1 MQFKN
6 IKFIAIIAVIAITS
20 STGDSIFPVVSIP
33 RQALAEIKN
42 TGDKEAKKLIQQGKK
57 QLNSNNFEA
66 ALQSYQQA
74 LMIYQSIGDIFGEAD
89 AFIGLGNV
97 YFALKN
103 SQQAINYY
111 QQSLTIAQKT
121 NHLEQKSDSLSYLAN
136 AYSALENSQQAINYY
151 RQSLEAF
158 NEWKAILGYC
168 KRKITTHKHI
178 EHKDC
183 RREKNKNERRDC
195 EFKNNISELETE
207 TTETTDKECQSLSKE
222 ISSRKI
228 ASLNGLANAYS
239 ALGYFKQAIDSYNE
253 SLEIA
258 QDINDRKGKGYSVA
272 GLGDAYSALGDFNQA
287 IAYYQQSL
295 KIAQKMNDRK
305 GEGHSVTGLGNV
317 YYAIGE
323 FKQEIASFK
332 QAIAYYQQSLKIA
345 QEINDRTGE
354 EHSVTGLG
362 NVYSELGDFKQ
373 AIAYHQQSLKI
384 AQEIND
390 QKGEEQSV
398 TGLGNVYSELGDF
411 KQAIAYHQQS
421 LKIAQEINDQKGE
434 GDSLNNLGRTLL
446 KKGDPQAAEKP
457 LRQSLIVWQSI
468 WDKLG
473 DNDQLKISFFE
484 ETLAN
489 TYRLLQEA
497 LIAQNKKEQA
507 LEIAGESRAR
517 AFVELIVQ
525 HHNSYSYPPLNS
537 RRIIDIARERKAT
550 LVVYSIAWNDL
561 YIWVVKQSGEISLH
575 KVDLKKNL
583 GNLALDNLAEDARTA
598 AAGLAEGH
606 SIATNVITNLVSSTR
621 SALTKRS
628 DNPSPAEGTN
638 APRTLSC
645 RGNNCLQQMYKLLI
659 QPIAAEL
666 PTNSDSRVIFIPH
679 ESLFLVPFAALQ
691 DPTNKKFMI
700 EKYTISIAPSFQVLE
715 LTNQRRIRLQESVGQ
730 RPAVGVG
737 IPQAA
742 LVVGNPKMP
751 TIGHPPKPLD
761 PLPGAEKEAQDI
773 AELLKTQALTGKQA
787 TKAAVEQQMAGAKI
801 IHLATHGL
809 LDELSE
815 PGIPGAVALAPSG
828 KDNGLLSANEVL
840 NLHLNAN
847 LVVLSACD
855 TGRGRITGD
864 GVIGLSRS
872 FIAAGTPSV
881 IVSLWQVPDGS
892 STASLM
898 LEFYRQLEH
907 NPDKASA
914 LRQAMLNTMKTYP
927 DPRDWAAFFL
937 IGESE

>member
-1 MQFKN
+1 MQLKSIN
-6 IKFIAIIAVIAITS
+6 FIAIMAVIAITS
-20 STGDSIFPVVSIP
+20 STVDSIFPAVSIS
-33 RQALAEIKN
+33 RQALAEMQESKDRP
-42 TGDKEAKKLIQQGKK
+42 GDRERQRPARR
-57 QLNSNNFEA
+57 
-66 ALQSYQQA
+66 
-74 LMIYQSIGDIFGEAD
+74 
-89 AFIGLGNV
+89 
-97 YFALKN
+97 
-103 SQQAINYY
+103 
-111 QQSLTIAQKT
+111 TT
-121 NHLEQKSDSLSYLAN
+121 TTRDSTDDS
-136 AYSALENSQQAINYY
+136 
-151 RQSLEAF
+151 
-158 NEWKAILGYC
+158 
-168 KRKITTHKHI
+168 T
-178 EHKDC
+178 
-183 RREKNKNERRDC
+183 RRENRPRAEHENKHKQRDR
-195 EFKNNISELETE
+195 EDQGQTTQTTTSETTNSES
-207 TTETTDKECQSLSKE
+207 TTETTTDKNRQRARIPSLK
-222 ISSRKI
+222 
-228 ASLNGLANAYS
+228 ALAVNS
-239 ALGYFKQAIDSYNE
+239 ALVGYFKQVIDSYNE
-253 SLEIA
+253 ILEIA
-258 QDINDRKGKGYSVA
+258 QEIKDPKEKGDSLV

-295 KIAQKMNDRK
+295 KIAQEINDRK
-305 GEGHSVTGLGNV
+305 GEGHSVIGLGNA
-317 YYAIGE
+317 YSATGD
-323 FKQEIASFK
+323 FN

-345 QEINDRTGE
+345 QEINDRKGEGHSVIGLGNAYSAMGEFKQAIAYYQQSWKIAQEINDRTGE
-354 EHSVTGLG
+354 EQSATGLG

-384 AQEIND
+384 AREI
-390 QKGEEQSV
+390 K
-398 TGLGNVYSELGDF
+398 YP
-411 KQAIAYHQQS
+411 
-421 LKIAQEINDQKGE
+421 KGE
-434 GDSLNNLGRTLL
+434 GDSLNNVGRTLL
-446 KKGDPQAAEKP
+446 KKGDPQAAETT
-457 LRQSLIVWQSI
+457 LRQSIKVWESI
-468 WDKLG
+468 WASLG
-473 DNDQLKISFFE
+473 DNDTLKISFV
-484 ETLAN
+484 ETQAN

-507 LEIAGESRAR
+507 LEIAEESRAR
-517 AFVELIVQ
+517 AFVELIAQ
-525 HHNSYSYPPLNS
+525 HQNSYLYPPRNS
-537 RRIIDIARERKAT
+537 RQIIDIARERKAT

-561 YIWVVKQSGEISLH
+561 YIWVVKQSGEINLH
-575 KVDLKKNL
+575 KVDLKKINL
-583 GNLALDNLAEDARTA
+583 GNLAEDARTA
-598 AAGLAEGH
+598 AASLAQGH

-621 SALTKRS
+621 SAFTKRS

-927 DPRDWAAFFL
+927 DPRDWAGFFL